1 MSNLFNFLVQTA
13 LLCFKLPICFIQLPK
28 LAYKVLSMN
37 DLTQLTEG
45 RLALRNASAKIKANN
60 ISIREFINKMNQYKS
75 NETGK
80 EVEVDPL
87 IYAHAHNTTDVKE
100 LLEDVMSS
108 SDYRNFTS
116 VIKSLEEEGVIEE
129 RIDTGGSKKLT
140 FDSILALRKHFGLP
154 SWGDRYDPSVIGV
167 QNQKGGTGKTTS
179 AANFAVGIAG
189 NIKKDAKCVFI
200 DFDPQGSG
208 GVSLMDTK
216 GLSEDSPIVTIV
228 DILLHKLE
236 SQNAEGINY
245 LGEKQDGLNP
255 NIVSYLVSEGY
266 SLDDV
271 IDLVMMNTHISNL
284 KVFPAYP
291 ADGRFQEIF
300 YNLTVEQQ
308 RELSAMFTDQIIPAI
323 KKYCDFIVFDV
334 APSDLP
340 INWMLVDAV
349 EFMVTP
355 FTPNY
360 LDFISTRD
368 FITATDARID
378 YLHSGGK
385 NLKSFYAL
393 PVNFDKD
400 DKTQHNVLD
409 MAADDF
415 GSALSTKRI
424 FRNKLF
430 SEAAYKE
437 RTIFDMRP
445 LTNNKTTT
453 RVGKM
458 AIDNMEEV
466 IDDLLN
472 TVMRHKSKK
481 S

>member
-1 MSNLFNFLVQTA
+1 
-13 LLCFKLPICFIQLPK
+13 
-28 LAYKVLSMN
+28 MN

-45 RLALRNASAKIKANN
+45 RLALRNASSKIKSNN

-80 EVEVDPL
+80 QVEVDPL

-100 LLEDVMSS
+100 LLEDFISN

-116 VIKSLEEEGVIEE
+116 VIKRFEEQGIIEE

-140 FDSILALRKHFGLP
+140 FDSVLALRKHFGLP
-154 SWGDRYDPSVIGV
+154 SWGDRYDASVIGV

-179 AANFAVGIAG
+179 ASNFAVGIAG
-189 NIKKDAKCVFI
+189 DIKQDARVVFI

-216 GLSEDSPIVTIV
+216 GLDDDSPIVTIV
-228 DILLHKLE
+228 DILLHELE
-236 SQNAEGINY
+236 SRHEEGIDYRGN
-245 LGEKQDGLNP
+245 EEEGLTP
-255 NIVSYLVSEGY
+255 NIVSHLIKQGCTLE
-266 SLDDV
+266 DV

-284 KVFPAYP
+284 KVIPAYP
-291 ADGRFQEIF
+291 ADGRFQEVF
-300 YNLTVEQQ
+300 YNLPVEEKQK
-308 RELSAMFTDQIIPAI
+308 LAAMFTDQIIPAI

-368 FITATDARID
+368 FITATDTRID
-378 YLHSGGK
+378 FLHSRGK
-385 NLKSFYAL
+385 NILSFYAL
-393 PVNFDKD
+393 PVNYDKD
-400 DKTQHNVLD
+400 DKTQKSVLD
-409 MAADDF
+409 MAATDF

-424 FRNKLF
+424 YRNKLF

-445 LTNNKTTT
+445 LTNNKTSTKL
-453 RVGKM
+453 GKQ
-458 AIDNMEEV
+458 AIENMEEV
-466 IDDLLN
+466 IEDLLN
-472 TVMRHKSKK
+472 IVMRHKAKK
-481 S
+481 A